1 MAQSRNHQSRANWNE
16 LAYSAFCHYRGC
28 FLFYSSFMSTH
39 NNSTKAIFYA
49 LGANAGI
56 AIAKFSAAL
65 FTGSGAMLAE
75 AIHSLADCANQIF
88 LLRGLRE
95 ANKPADASHP
105 MGYGRV
111 EKKKT
116 KKEAQQQCFLGG
128 AVSVMEG
135 IKHFQ

>member
-1 MAQSRNHQSRANWNE
+1 MKEIDVHQPAKLFARQFQAVKSAWRKAVNNKAQNRNHQSKTNKKEQTNTTN
-16 LAYSAFCHYRGC
+16 SHKHGC

-95 ANKPADASHP
+95 AKKPADASHP
-105 MGYGRV
+105 MGYG
-111 EKKKT
+111 
-116 KKEAQQQCFLGG
+116 
-128 AVSVMEG
+128 
-135 IKHFQ
+135 

>member
-1 MAQSRNHQSRANWNE
+1 MAQSRNHQSRANWIE

-65 FTGSGAMLAE
+65 FTGSGTMLAE
-75 AIHSLADCANQIF
+75 EIHSLAYCSYKIFFLRGRSDANMPADSS
-88 LLRGLRE
+88 LLR
-95 ANKPADASHP
+95 
-105 MGYGRV
+105 GYGRV
-111 EKKKT
+111 VYLW
-116 KKEAQQQCFLGG
+116 AIM
-128 AVSVMEG
+128 VSLLLL
-135 IKHFQ
+135 